1 MGRWEGGFRTAMLM
15 VEGVLVGEVGGC
27 ETLAETWQGLK
38 LGVDGWGC
46 LCLAFVSVG
55 GGDEVGWEICGCDGD
70 GNGFGGLL
78 GGNMG
83 STPGLKKNGRAE
95 VMAREEIVTFF
106 LSLCNVVRLWDLI
119 SKQTNYCN

>member
-1 MGRWEGGFRTAMLM
+1 VGRWEGGFRTAMLM

-78 GGNMG
+78 GARWVR
-83 STPGLKKNGRAE
+83 GL
-95 VMAREEIVTFF
+95 V
-106 LSLCNVVRLWDLI
+106 
-119 SKQTNYCN
+119 